1 MTVQISREV
10 MMDKAF
16 IELMESVSK
25 IQANNQLQA
34 FDIEMLLYK
43 ALVNVKDFKEEK
55 YANDV
60 LALAKQLI
68 ESEKEAKHD
77 EPNDQS

>member
-34 FDIEMLLYK
+34 FDVEMLLYK
-43 ALVNVKDFKEEK
+43 ALVSVKDFKEEK